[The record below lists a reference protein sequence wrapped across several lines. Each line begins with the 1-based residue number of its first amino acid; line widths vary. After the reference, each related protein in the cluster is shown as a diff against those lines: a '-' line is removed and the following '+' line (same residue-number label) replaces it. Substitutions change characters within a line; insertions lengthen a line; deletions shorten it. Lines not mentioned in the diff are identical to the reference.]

1 MSMSRKI
8 KSFFEF
14 HTELYFN
21 KEGILTTDIEDVSV
35 TINDTVI
42 GFTWFVHPIAIN
54 DESVVDGVIEIVV
67 GDAVH
72 SILE

>member
-1 MSMSRKI
+1 MLFKLKDTFGTGLIVIPIVSA
-8 KSFFEF
+8 
-14 HTELYFN
+14 
-21 KEGILTTDIEDVSV
+21 TDIEDVSV

>member
-1 MSMSRKI
+1 MLFKLKDTFGTGLIVTSIVSA
-8 KSFFEF
+8 
-14 HTELYFN
+14 
-21 KEGILTTDIEDVSV
+21 TDIEDVSV

>member
-1 MSMSRKI
+1 M
-8 KSFFEF
+8 
-14 HTELYFN
+14 
-21 KEGILTTDIEDVSV
+21 SV

>member
-1 MSMSRKI
+1 MLFKLKDTFGTGLIVTSIVSA
-8 KSFFEF
+8 
-14 HTELYFN
+14 
-21 KEGILTTDIEDVSV
+21 TDIEDVSV
-35 TINDTVI
+35 TINDAVI

>member
-1 MSMSRKI
+1 MLFKLKDTFGTGLIVTSIVSA
-8 KSFFEF
+8 
-14 HTELYFN
+14 
-21 KEGILTTDIEDVSV
+21 TDIEDVSV

-67 GDAVH
+67 GDVVH